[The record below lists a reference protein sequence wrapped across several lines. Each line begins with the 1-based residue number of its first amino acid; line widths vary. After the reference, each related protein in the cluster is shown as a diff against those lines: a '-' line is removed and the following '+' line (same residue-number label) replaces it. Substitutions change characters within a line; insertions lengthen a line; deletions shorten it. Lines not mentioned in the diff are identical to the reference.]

1 MENVESDMDKKLKVD
16 KRQAIMDVARQC
28 FIAHGFHA
36 TGMAELSQA
45 AGMSAGNLYRY
56 FPNKEAII
64 QAIVDDTRMRVA
76 PIYER
81 LQSHPDPVEG
91 IVEIIEHIVGEFC
104 HGPESRLWI
113 EVIAEASRS
122 ESVRKTYLK
131 CDHEMRVILKKLLQR
146 AIDARG
152 MGGSPGEA
160 EAGVIWLSALVD
172 GALAR
177 MAVDPDADLASMM
190 AILGGGI
197 RKFLRP

>member
-1 MENVESDMDKKLKVD
+1 
-16 KRQAIMDVARQC
+16 MDVASKC

-36 TGMAELSQA
+36 TGMDELSKA
-45 AGMSAGNLYRY
+45 AGMSVGNLYRY

-91 IVEIIEHIVGEFC
+91 IVEIIEHVVGEFC

-122 ESVRKTYLK
+122 DSVRKTYLR
-131 CDHEMRVILKKLLQR
+131 CDHEMRAVLKTLLQR
-146 AIDARG
+146 AIEARG
-152 MGGSPGEA
+152 LAASQRDA
-160 EAGVIWLSALVD
+160 DAGVIWLTALVD

-177 MAVDPDADLASMM
+177 MAVDPDADVVSMM
-190 AILGGGI
+190 ETLAAGI
-197 RKFLRP
+197 RRCLRA